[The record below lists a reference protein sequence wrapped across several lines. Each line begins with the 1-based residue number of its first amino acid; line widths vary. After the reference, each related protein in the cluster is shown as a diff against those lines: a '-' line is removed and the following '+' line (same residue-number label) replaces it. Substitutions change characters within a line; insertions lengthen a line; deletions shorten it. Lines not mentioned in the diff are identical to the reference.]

1 MDSYLETRHHE
12 LRKTRMTLVDGNLT
26 GNVRSLQ
33 AGVSARAYLGG
44 YWGFASAPA
53 DGAGVMARVRQQ
65 AADNARAMASFGARA
80 ALALPGGH
88 HRGEQRVQGGA
99 PLSAADCAD
108 RMAALHARCMAHYP
122 GLRSTRVIVT
132 DEHHTK
138 QLATEGGAQSVAL
151 IQRAAVY
158 VVLVGED
165 EHGAPIELMEIVSGL
180 GSLADIDWSLATL
193 APRLDTLH
201 GHLQAKRHAVP
212 ARGGEHTVVLSAD
225 LAGMLA
231 HEAMGHPCEA
241 DAVLSGAVTADLQ
254 GQRVAS
260 ELITMVDLAHH
271 FQGQELMCPVYVD
284 DEGTPA
290 EDVTM
295 IDRGMLRQFMHSR
308 ETAARL
314 GLPPSGN
321 ARAYG
326 PDDEPLVR
334 MRNTGILPGTQH
346 AGRADRRRRRRL
358 PAARHQQRPGRRHHR
373 VHVRR
378 QPRLRDPGGKLGRR
392 GARHH
397 AVGLGAE
404 GAAKRGRR
412 GPRDEVVA
420 ATATAA
426 RSSRWWC
433 RWAGRRCA
441 RARTWGANDDGGDA
455 HLRPRPRPVPSRC
468 WTRCAR
474 AVSSTRRSAS
484 AKRRAASSTW
494 PTTNPA
500 CCAATIHASC
510 RSQRHRRRPPGV
522 GRRQRPVADGVA
534 ALVDSCGTPP
544 LGAAGRGQRGV
555 GGPDAC
561 AVQGPA
567 RGRPGGTGRRRCARC
582 WTGAPRTRRR

>member
-65 AADNARAMASFGARA
+65 AADNARAMASFGPRA

-88 HRGEQRVQGGA
+88 HRGEQRVQGVA

-108 RMAALHARCMAHYP
+108 RMAALHAHCMARYP

-241 DAVLSGAVTADLQ
+241 DAVLSGAVTASLQ
-254 GQRVAS
+254 GQRMAS

-334 MRNTGILPGTQH
+334 MRNTAILPGSSTLDELV
-346 AGRADRRRRRRL
+346 AGVDDGYLLLDTSNGQADATTEFMFGVNL
-358 PAARHQQRPGRRHHR
+358 AYEIK
-373 VHVRR
+373 
-378 QPRLRDPGGKLGRR
+378 GGKLG
-392 GARHH
+392 A
-397 AVGLGAE
+397 AV
-404 GAAKRGRR
+404 
-412 GPRDEVVA
+412 RD
-420 ATATAA
+420 TTL
-426 RSSRWWC
+426 S
-433 RWAGRRCA
+433 G
-441 RARTWGANDDGGDA
+441 
-455 HLRPRPRPVPSRC
+455 
-468 WTRCAR
+468 
-474 AVSSTRRSAS
+474 SALKVLQS
-484 AKRRAASSTW
+484 VD
-494 PTTNPA
+494 
-500 CCAATIHASC
+500 
-510 RSQRHRRRPPGV
+510 GV
-522 GRRQRPVADGVA
+522 GREMKW
-534 ALVDSCGTPP
+534 SCNGYCGKKQPMVVS
-544 LGAAGRGQRGV
+544 V
-555 GGPDAC
+555 GGPALR
-561 AVQGPA
+561 A
-567 RGRPGGTGRRRCARC
+567 RAHLGGE
-582 WTGAPRTRRR
+582 